1 MLSNAKKKIMIRAI
15 QIRLNRGEDLETIL
29 ASYTKLT
36 DEDKE
41 ALRKEFATEETAESS
56 GGSTSSTESTG
67 ATEGASGSDV

>member
-1 MLSNAKKKIMIRAI
+1 MLSNAKKKIMIKAI

-41 ALRKEFATEETAESS
+41 SLRKEFES
-56 GGSTSSTESTG
+56 ENN
-67 ATEGASGSDV
+67 D